1 MGINFLQQK
10 IKGVN
15 LVILFTSFII
25 FFGYYLLLL
34 FRHTSSDIQ
43 AHAQIAYSY
52 AVNNDKLFP
61 NFLYFFLVALFAGFS
76 KNIYLYYGASVVLIS
91 LALSFKFLLS
101 QYYLSKYS
109 LPGYNKAAYLFP
121 AVAIMFV
128 FALPGVN
135 FFQINEYYLGQ
146 LPPNVWHNSTVI
158 FLMPFSIL
166 LFFKS
171 YSFLF
176 TDGANKK
183 QEQWQIFFLIII
195 NALIKPSFL
204 FTLIPSVV
212 FFFVW
217 MNIFSITGKKQLR
230 SLLPFI
236 AGLLFIAVEY
246 YLIFVRGH
254 VSNVVSSHQ
263 KASVVIEPFVVWS
276 NYSPNMLIAFLTS
289 CFFPLLY
296 IVVSKGRVL
305 KNRMVQFAVVNYVA
319 AISIWILFAEEGARK
334 FDANFC
340 WQVVVAAFLLFFSL
354 LIHFNNEY
362 KQQIVGK
369 WRQYI
374 VGGAFLLHFI
384 WGIVYWVKI
393 IIFRGY
399 F

>member
-1 MGINFLQQK
+1 MGIDFLQQRT
-10 IKGVN
+10 KGIN

-25 FFGYYLLLL
+25 FLGYYLLLL

-91 LALSFKFLLS
+91 LALCFKFFLS
-101 QYYLSKYS
+101 QYYLRKYS
-109 LPGYNKAAYLFP
+109 LPDKNKPGYLLP
-121 AVAIMFV
+121 AVAMMFA

-135 FFQINEYYLGQ
+135 FFQSNEYYLGQ

-158 FLMPFSIL
+158 FLMPFTIL
-166 LFFKS
+166 FFFKS
-171 YSFLF
+171 YNLLF
-176 TDGANKK
+176 TDIVDK
-183 QEQWQIFFLIII
+183 QKEQWQIFFLIVI

-204 FTLIPSVV
+204 FTLIPSVF

-217 MNIFSITGKKQLR
+217 FNLFSKTNKKKL
-230 SLLPFI
+230 SLLLPF
-236 AGLLFIAVEY
+236 ATGLAFIAIEY
-246 YLIFVRGH
+246 YLIFTRGH
-254 VSNVVSSHQ
+254 ISNVVSSPV
-263 KASVVIEPFVVWS
+263 KSSVIIEPFVVWK
-276 NYSPNMLIAFLTS
+276 NYSPNMLVALITS
-289 CFFPLLY
+289 CFFPLVYVL
-296 IVVSKGRVL
+296 ISKGKVL
-305 KNRMVQFAVVNYVA
+305 KNTMIQFAGINYIA
-319 AISIWILFAEEGARK
+319 ALGIWILFAEEGARK

-340 WQVVVAAFLLFFSL
+340 WQVIVASYLLFFSF
-354 LIHFNNEY
+354 LIHFINE
-362 KQQIVGK
+362 KKSQSLSRSK
-369 WRQYI
+369 QYI